1 MVSPSPKSSLVNSSR
16 LLSGTSK
23 ASCPQQPLHHGI
35 ELPLPSFMGGN
46 QFCIKVCD
54 PAGPNDA
61 AWCRN
66 TLDRI
71 GCAFNAPSNAQNGTF
86 ESCDGDSGDFPGV
99 YTTNGAVVT
108 YTQPPEDLGPITSI
122 PYTAIIPASSNCVT
136 HASTD
141 LYTALPSPTLPPP
154 PSSSSGAVATG
165 GSSATRSG
173 SAASVSNTSST
184 SGAETSAISG
194 VSVFGLVFV
203 SLFLARI

>member
-1 MVSPSPKSSLVNSSR
+1 
-16 LLSGTSK
+16 
-23 ASCPQQPLHHGI
+23 
-35 ELPLPSFMGGN
+35 MGGN